1 VNQFECHPYL
11 TQKALREWCEKNK
24 IVAEAY
30 SSLGQGKLL
39 GESVVVELAS
49 KYCKTSAQILLR
61 WGLQSNMVIIPKS
74 VTAERIKEN
83 CEIYDFTLNEE
94 DMQTLNSLDQG
105 QHFCWDPTDV
115 A

>member
-1 VNQFECHPYL
+1 M
-11 TQKALREWCEKNK
+11 
-24 IVAEAY
+24 
-30 SSLGQGKLL
+30 
-39 GESVVVELAS
+39 ELAS

-61 WGLQSNMVIIPKS
+61 WGLQSNMGKSFLLSDCEKLISFLAVIIPKS